1 MQLES
6 NNPVSWSG
14 TITVTRGA
22 GPSPAPQPSTPTII
36 ASIYQSGTIQ
46 VQGSKF
52 PPNATVSILEVDL
65 TGNRSPL
72 YMTGTDSLGTF
83 HVLINVQGCT
93 GGTGNPLKII
103 ATQDGHTFSNNRH
116 CQLVNGSIVAGG
128 ERLSFGDHHLQFS
141 PPVTALRTNMLS
153 LFSLG
158 RPERSLSHRRKS
170 HDAVGKSIV
179 GIRAP
184 ARSLQRRNDCRFSSW
199 RRSQHGGFHGSP
211 SFQEIDPHQ

>member
-1 MQLES
+1 LAAYGDKSLIVNGASSDFRVSLTVQLES

-83 HVLINVQGCT
+83 HVLVNVQGCT
-93 GGTGNPLKII
+93 GGTGNPLRII
-103 ATQDGHTFSNNRH
+103 ATQDGHTFSNTAT
-116 CQLVNGSIVAGG
+116 VN
-128 ERLSFGDHHLQFS
+128 
-141 PPVTALRTNMLS
+141 
-153 LFSLG
+153 
-158 RPERSLSHRRKS
+158 
-170 HDAVGKSIV
+170 
-179 GIRAP
+179 
-184 ARSLQRRNDCRFSSW
+184 W
-199 RRSQHGGFHGSP
+199 
-211 SFQEIDPHQ
+211 